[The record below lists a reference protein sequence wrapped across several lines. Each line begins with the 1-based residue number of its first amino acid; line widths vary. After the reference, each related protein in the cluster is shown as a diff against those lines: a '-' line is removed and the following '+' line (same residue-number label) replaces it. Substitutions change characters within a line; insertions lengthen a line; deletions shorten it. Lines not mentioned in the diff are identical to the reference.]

1 MKRYLFLFALTFF
14 AVGSY
19 TVFAQD
25 APSVFRLGII
35 GTDTSHVPA
44 FVGCFNDPKAEGLYK
59 KYEITGAY
67 KGGMPDNASS
77 WDRVEKYATE
87 ISGKGVK
94 IYSQLPEL
102 LANVDGILLEDVDG
116 RPHWEFARQVIDA
129 GKPLF
134 IDKPMAGNLIDA
146 LDIFRLAEAKNIP
159 VFSAS
164 SLRYSQGMQTIRNN
178 SPLGDTQGVVAWSP
192 CSLHETHPDFYW
204 YGIHGVETL
213 FTMMGAGC
221 VSVSRTTSPD
231 CDVAVGLWSD
241 GRIGSFRGIRKGNS
255 GYGAYVFG
263 SKAKAEAGKYDGYK
277 PLCDQICQFFE
288 NGKPEFDRQETIE
301 ILAFMTAADVSK
313 KLDGKHVKLADVIDW
328 AKNAATKTFVL
339 KAQPDGTFL
348 LNGEPLD
355 RAQIKDR
362 VALDGAESDPLSMY
376 KAINRVIIYK
386 APTVEQSVIDEIIAN
401 LGSASFAGYY
411 YE

>member
-1 MKRYLFLFALTFF
+1 MKRNLVLFAILWI
-14 AVGSY
+14 SCSL
-19 TVFAQD
+19 FAQ
-25 APSVFRLGII
+25 AQEASPVFRLGII

-44 FVGCFNDPKAEGLYK
+44 FVGCFNDPNAEGLYK

-67 KGGMPDNASS
+67 KGGMPDNPSS

-87 ISGKGVK
+87 ISTKGVK

-146 LDIFRLAEAKNIP
+146 LDIFRRAEEKNVPI
-159 VFSAS
+159 FSAS
-164 SLRYSQGMQTIRNN
+164 SLRYSEGMQTIRNQ
-178 SPLGDTQGVVAWSP
+178 SPLGETFGVDAWSP
-192 CSLHETHPDFYW
+192 CSLNPQHPDFYW

-221 VSVSRTTSPD
+221 VSVSRTSAPD
-231 CDVAVGLWSD
+231 CDVAVGLWD
-241 GRIGSFRGIRKGNS
+241 NGRIGSFRGIRKGNG
-255 GYGAYVFG
+255 GYGAFVFG
-263 SKAKAEAGKYDGYK
+263 AKGKAEAGKYDGYK
-277 PLCDQICQFFE
+277 PLCDQICAFFE
-288 NGKPEFDRQETIE
+288 KGKPEFDRQETIE

-328 AKNAATKTFVL
+328 AKNAAVKTFVL
-339 KAQPDGTFL
+339 KIQPDGSCL
-348 LNGEPLD
+348 IDDQPIERD
-355 RAQIKDR
+355 QIQNK
-362 VALDGAESDPLSMY
+362 VALPADNSDPLTGY
-376 KAINRVIIYK
+376 KTLNRVIIHK
-386 APTVEQSVIDEIIAN
+386 DPAAPQSVADEIIAQ
-401 LGSASFAGYY
+401 LGSATFSGYY